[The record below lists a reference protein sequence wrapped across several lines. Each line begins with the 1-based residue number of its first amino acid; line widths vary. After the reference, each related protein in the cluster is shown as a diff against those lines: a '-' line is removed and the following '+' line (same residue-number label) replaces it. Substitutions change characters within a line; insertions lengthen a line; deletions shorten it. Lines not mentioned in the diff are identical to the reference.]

1 MQEHPTRRLV
11 DVLTGGDQ
19 AHAGLVKRPGD
30 LHIVRPVPCQA
41 IQLVDDD
48 VVDLPVLCQVGQH
61 LLQFGAVGAAGGLAA
76 VGELFDDEGSHGLG
90 FAAVGFALGWQ
101 GESLLCP
108 AALGL
113 FAGGDADVGDGAFG
127 GEGLAQGGGQ
137 GVSLAGAGWPACV
150 GCLACRQACHVQA
163 QWAVGGC
170 RRRVGGSGCVVV
182 VDVHGCS
189 FLAAGGLGV
198 GPDPPGLWRASYV
211 VWWQSH

>member
-1 MQEHPTRRLV
+1 MQEHAAGGLV
-11 DVLTGGDQ
+11 DILAGGDQ
-19 AHAGLVKRPGD
+19 AHAGLVKRPAD
-30 LHIVRPVPCQA
+30 VDIVGAIAGQA
-41 IQLVDDD
+41 VELVDDD
-48 VVDLPVLCQVGQH
+48 VVNPAVLCQVGQH
-61 LLQFGAVGAAGGLAA
+61 LLQPGAVGAAGGLAA

-101 GESLLCP
+101 GESLFGP

-137 GVSLAGAGWPACV
+137 GVSLAGAGRPARV
-150 GCLACRQACHVQA
+150 GCLACRQVCPVRAR
-163 QWAVGGC
+163 WAVGGC

-189 FLAAGGLGV
+189 FLAAGRLGV
-198 GPDPPGLWRASYV
+198 GPGPPGVWRASRMV
-211 VWWQSH
+211 LRQSH